1 MILKTDM
8 KKSCTSHWK
17 TPLYHYMDMFINP
30 LIKTDW
36 NDSYHVMLHRH
47 EAPYTAMLVKKKMQ
61 KCCPSLR
68 RVSPTVSQQL
78 VFFYQLRTRIFGCR
92 CASVRP
98 RADADV
104 PSCGQKRH
112 THTRWPATNAT
123 CWCAIVRSEK
133 THTRWPAT
141 ARLDAMNDTTQHR
154 MQQR

>member
-17 TPLYHYMDMFINP
+17 TLLYHYLDMFINP

-47 EAPYTAMLVKKKMQ
+47 EAPYTAMLVKKNMQ

-112 THTRWPATNAT
+112 THAGLQRMPRADAPSCGQKRHTHAGLQWIPAANVSSH
-123 CWCAIVRSEK
+123 C
-133 THTRWPAT
+133 
-141 ARLDAMNDTTQHR
+141 
-154 MQQR
+154 QRRANGF

>member
-1 MILKTDM
+1 
-8 KKSCTSHWK
+8 
-17 TPLYHYMDMFINP
+17 MDMFINP

-112 THTRWPATNAT
+112 THTHTLACNECHVLMRH
-123 CWCAIVRSEK
+123 CAVRK
-133 THTRWPAT
+133 DTHTLACNEF
-141 ARLDAMNDTTQHR
+141 RLLMCLRTVREGPMDFRVKRILGLKDLRVKAS
-154 MQQR
+154 